1 MDKFIKRI
9 QTRASRK
16 GISVSKQQ
24 VRDAYQVI
32 VEDTEKPTEQE
43 LIAVIEHLEAQT
55 VESSEL
61 TLQQPETIEVT
72 PENDDIW
79 ENLEPPVEE
88 NQEQEAIIS
97 GSAQSAIASVEAS
110 VNSPVNAPLAT
121 TQPSNLQ
128 PSNLPTS
135 NGLTTDELQNQ
146 IEEKF
151 KGYPLDIKKQIT
163 DYAAQNT
170 FSNLNQAQD
179 FLEQLR
185 SMEFTLMMELLTD
198 HNSKRQNLASIF
210 QQELDKLNGRDTAQQ
225 NDFFVSSRESLEH
238 MKQVILTR
246 MAQSAI

>member
-24 VRDAYQVI
+24 VRDAYQVV
-32 VEDTEKPTEQE
+32 VEDWENPTEQE
-43 LIAVIEHLEAQT
+43 IISVIENLEAQT
-55 VESSEL
+55 VAVSDL
-61 TLQQPETIEVT
+61 TIPQPEIIEVT
-72 PENDDIW
+72 PQDDIW
-79 ENLEPPVEE
+79 ENLEPPVEQ
-88 NQEQEAIIS
+88 NQAQEAI
-97 GSAQSAIASVEAS
+97 AP
-110 VNSPVNAPLAT
+110 VNSPVNDQKAPLAT
-121 TQPSNLQ
+121 TQPSNL
-128 PSNLPTS
+128 PTS
-135 NGLTTDELQNQ
+135 TGLTTDQLQSQ

-185 SMEFTLMMELLTD
+185 SMEFTLMMQLLTD
-198 HNSKRQNLASIF
+198 HNSKRQNLASILN
-210 QQELDKLNGRDTAQQ
+210 QELDKLNGRDAAQQ
-225 NDFFVSSRESLEH
+225 NDFFLSSQNHLEH
-238 MKQVILTR
+238 MKQTILTR

>member
-24 VRDAYQVI
+24 VRDVYQVV
-32 VEDTEKPTEQE
+32 VEDLENPTEQE
-43 LIAVIEHLEAQT
+43 LIAVIENLEAQT
-55 VESSEL
+55 TEARDL
-61 TLQQPETIEVT
+61 TIPQPEIIEVT
-72 PENDDIW
+72 PQDDIW
-79 ENLEPPVEE
+79 ENLEPPVEQ
-88 NQEQEAIIS
+88 NQEQEAI
-97 GSAQSAIASVEAS
+97 A
-110 VNSPVNAPLAT
+110 PVNPPVNPPVSDQAPLAT

-128 PSNLPTS
+128 TQNA
-135 NGLTTDELQNQ
+135 GLTTDELQSQ

-185 SMEFTLMMELLTD
+185 SMEFTLMMQLLSD
-198 HNSKRQNLASIF
+198 HNSKRQNLAAILN
-210 QQELDKLNGRDTAQQ
+210 QELDKLNGRDAAQQ
-225 NDFFVSSRESLEH
+225 NDFFVSNRELLEH
-238 MKQVILTR
+238 MKQSILSR
-246 MAQSAI
+246 MTQSAI